1 MWREDGKGHSSPW
14 FLMAEDRNEGKP
26 SWKIRR
32 KFFAYTIGFASFI
45 MLYVILRWEDLMIAN
60 ELIGFATAVW
70 LAVLGFYT
78 SGATY
83 EDVRLYTKNKEIDY
97 EREYTK

>member
-1 MWREDGKGHSSPW
+1 
-14 FLMAEDRNEGKP
+14 MAEDRNEGKP

-32 KFFAYTIGFASFI
+32 KFFAYTIGFASFV
-45 MLYVILRWEDLMIAN
+45 MLYVVIRWEDLLIAT

-78 SGATY
+78 TGATY
-83 EDVRLYTKNKEIDY
+83 EDISILRRNKEVRY
-97 EREYTK
+97 EEYKEYRK